1 MKSKTL
7 IVTSLLVL
15 GCLNWMIIA
24 KERLI
29 YSGRTV
35 LCELA
40 PRDPRSIMQGD
51 YMVLRYAAA
60 EEARAALS
68 ADTYD
73 GRLILSLNQNDVAR
87 FERIDD
93 GSPLADN
100 EVRIRFLRRYQNT
113 RRGMIRI
120 GAESYFFQEGRADDF
135 DKAKYGELKVA
146 PNGASILVGLRSVE
160 LDPLPRPDSN

>member
-7 IVTSLLVL
+7 IVTSLIVL

-29 YSGRTV
+29 HTGRTV

-40 PRDPRSIMQGD
+40 PRDPRSLMQGD
-51 YMVLRYAAA
+51 YMVLRYTIA
-60 EEARAALS
+60 EDARSALPE
-68 ADTYD
+68 DTYD
-73 GRLILSLNQNDVAR
+73 GNLIVSVDDRDVAR
-87 FERIDD
+87 FDRIDD
-93 GSPLADN
+93 ESPLADN
-100 EVRIRFLRRYQNT
+100 EVRIRFRRRHKYT

-135 DKAKYGELKVA
+135 DNAKFGELKVA
-146 PNGASILVGLRSVE
+146 PNGECILIGLRDE
-160 LDPLPRPDSN
+160 NRNRL